1 MSIEILET
9 APLIIL
15 SLDNIM
21 GDGIGII
28 QALQL
33 NTMLTGTLT
42 HLTIKNCPNW
52 WKAKKPV
59 VRPKTV
65 AVEEMPAVFAYH
77 ALELIVKS
85 DRAQDAWK
93 EVE

>member
-1 MSIEILET
+1 
-9 APLIIL
+9 
-15 SLDNIM
+15 
-21 GDGIGII
+21 
-28 QALQL
+28 
-33 NTMLTGTLT
+33 MLTGTLT

-65 AVEEMPAVFAYH
+65 AVEELPAVFAYH
-77 ALELIVKS
+77 AMELIVKS

-93 EVE
+93 EVEESWKTRQDKELIKINL